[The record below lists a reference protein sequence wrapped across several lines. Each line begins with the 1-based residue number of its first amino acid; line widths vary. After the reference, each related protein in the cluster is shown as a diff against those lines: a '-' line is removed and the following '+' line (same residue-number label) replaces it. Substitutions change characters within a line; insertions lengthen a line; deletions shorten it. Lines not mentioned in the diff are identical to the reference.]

1 MTHAP
6 RCVCDACWP
15 TRLREMRALIEAA
28 ARRLGERMLRR
39 ARSVSLPDG
48 LDWLASGRWNDEPHR
63 DVKPANVIHR
73 DVKPAKVP
81 AVSPR
86 RRARED
92 IARTHTAQV
101 VDPPPPSQP
110 AVDHAARRRA
120 IAAAARSSRSP
131 RPPAIEPPSCA
142 PSPTETEP
150 SGEQPP
156 PPTPTDLASL
166 TGSRW
171 EMQRAADLDDD

>member
-101 VDPPPPSQP
+101 VDPPPPFS
-110 AVDHAARRRA
+110 ARRRSRRAPPRNRRRRALIEIAATARDRAAELRA
-120 IAAAARSSRSP
+120 IADRDRAEWRATAAANP
-131 RPPAIEPPSCA
+131 DRPGEP
-142 PSPTETEP
+142 
-150 SGEQPP
+150 
-156 PPTPTDLASL
+156 DRL
-166 TGSRW
+166 
-171 EMQRAADLDDD
+171 EMGNATCR